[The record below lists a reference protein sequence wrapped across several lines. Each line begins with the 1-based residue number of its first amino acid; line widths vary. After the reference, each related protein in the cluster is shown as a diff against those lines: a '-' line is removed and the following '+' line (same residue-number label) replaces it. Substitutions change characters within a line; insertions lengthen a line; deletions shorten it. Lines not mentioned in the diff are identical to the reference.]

1 MKKRHIFFRLLLML
15 LPCCLLA
22 GGKSLIKSDQMD
34 QQLEQLITALNEDN
48 ADQIY
53 QFMYPGV
60 VTREEFETAYE
71 EFQLA
76 WVKSTRYT
84 TKLNA
89 INVKNNFSNSGSSK
103 TWQAQYYVFTEDT
116 SYTITLAYLS
126 DSDGAG
132 LYQLNLAS
140 GTGPLLISGGF
151 TTARENSFIQ
161 WFVLIFS
168 ILGYVFI
175 LITIID
181 IIGKR
186 PRLFGV
192 WIGAALTF
200 LGFRVL
206 ITPSGFQAGGGPLW
220 FVLSSF
226 RIYSDGTRNFVLAIP
241 VGAIVYWCLRKKTAD
256 PKTKG

>member
-22 GGKSLIKSDQMD
+22 GCKSLIKSDQMD

-116 SYTITLAYLS
+116 SYTI
-126 DSDGAG
+126 D
-132 LYQLNLAS
+132 
-140 GTGPLLISGGF
+140 
-151 TTARENSFIQ
+151 
-161 WFVLIFS
+161 
-168 ILGYVFI
+168 
-175 LITIID
+175 
-181 IIGKR
+181 
-186 PRLFGV
+186 
-192 WIGAALTF
+192 
-200 LGFRVL
+200 
-206 ITPSGFQAGGGPLW
+206 
-220 FVLSSF
+220 
-226 RIYSDGTRNFVLAIP
+226 
-241 VGAIVYWCLRKKTAD
+241 RKSVV
-256 PKTKG
+256 